1 MSSDLLKGLPSLANE
16 SVAKQVR
23 DILTD
28 LIVSGKIKLGE
39 YLPTEEDLCREF
51 GIGRSSVREAIKT
64 LESRGMV
71 KKFHGKGMVVI
82 DESAAATAKLLQI
95 SLKMKKTTM
104 KDIMEFRNSIEIKM
118 TELAAKRATDEQIQ
132 IISGHLE
139 KMKNEEYKLDTFAE
153 FDYNFHK
160 SIADASGNS
169 VFSLMMET
177 MRPMLYNHIIYT
189 LNPTFNPEHSNHYH
203 EKILQTIRDRNPE
216 EAVEAMRLHLTGTE
230 RIIEELEGVNV
241 TI

>member
-16 SVAKQVR
+16 SVAKQVT

-203 EKILQTIRDRNPE
+203 EKSFKPSGTGILKRR
-216 EAVEAMRLHLTGTE
+216 
-230 RIIEELEGVNV
+230 
-241 TI
+241 

>member
-16 SVAKQVR
+16 SVAKQVT

-64 LESRGMV
+64 LESR
-71 KKFHGKGMVVI
+71 GMVVI

>member
-16 SVAKQVR
+16 SVAKQVT

-51 GIGRSSVREAIKT
+51 GIGRSSVRDA
-64 LESRGMV
+64 M
-71 KKFHGKGMVVI
+71 GMVVI

>member
-1 MSSDLLKGLPSLANE
+1 
-16 SVAKQVR
+16 
-23 DILTD
+23 
-28 LIVSGKIKLGE
+28 
-39 YLPTEEDLCREF
+39 
-51 GIGRSSVREAIKT
+51 
-64 LESRGMV
+64 MV

-153 FDYNFHK
+153 F
-160 SIADASGNS
+160 NS

>member
-16 SVAKQVR
+16 SVAKQVT

-104 KDIMEFRNSIEIKM
+104 KDIMEFRNSIEI
-118 TELAAKRATDEQIQ
+118 
-132 IISGHLE
+132 
-139 KMKNEEYKLDTFAE
+139 
-153 FDYNFHK
+153 
-160 SIADASGNS
+160 
-169 VFSLMMET
+169 
-177 MRPMLYNHIIYT
+177 
-189 LNPTFNPEHSNHYH
+189 
-203 EKILQTIRDRNPE
+203 
-216 EAVEAMRLHLTGTE
+216 
-230 RIIEELEGVNV
+230 
-241 TI
+241 